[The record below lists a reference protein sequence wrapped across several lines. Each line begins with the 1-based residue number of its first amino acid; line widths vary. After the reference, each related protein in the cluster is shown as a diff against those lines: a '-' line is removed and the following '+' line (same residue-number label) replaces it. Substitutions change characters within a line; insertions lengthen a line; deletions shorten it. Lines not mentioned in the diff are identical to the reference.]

1 MNLMQLIADLPISGV
16 LADAGK
22 ELQVGGITHDS
33 RRVTAGDLFVA
44 IAGERYDGRVF
55 AADAAARG
63 AVAVVGAGE
72 APADLRIPW
81 LEADRPRELL
91 GPLAARLYGHPDREL
106 LTVGVTGTNGKSTVV
121 ALLGAILD
129 AAGRPAG
136 RIGTLG
142 YRFGDRHFDGD
153 RTTPEAS
160 DLFRTLRAMVEA
172 GAASVA
178 MEVSSH
184 ALRLGRVAGMAFDLG
199 LFTNLTR
206 DHFDFHGGFEDYF
219 AAKRRLFEQLAP
231 GGKAVINIADA
242 YGRRLARELEA
253 GAEIV
258 TYGGAGDVVCRAAK
272 LDADGIRA
280 TFATPRGALAVESRL
295 LGRYNLE
302 NLTAAVAAAV
312 ALDLPRAAIAAAL
325 ASFAPLPGRME
336 PIDAGQDFPVLIDYA
351 HTDAALEAAI
361 RSLKSFAD
369 RKVILVFGC
378 GGDRDAGKRMLMG
391 RVAGELAE
399 LPIVTSDNPRG
410 EDPLRII
417 SAVEEGLKLSGNES
431 YRVVPDRREAIRR
444 AVAHAGPEWAVLVAG
459 KGHEE
464 VQIVG
469 DRQLPFSDRQELERA
484 LEERRGA
491 GQRE

>member
-1 MNLMQLIADLPISGV
+1 MNVMQLIADLPISGAPAAAGSELEV
-16 LADAGK
+16 L
-22 ELQVGGITHDS
+22 GITHDS

-44 IAGERYDGRVF
+44 IVGERHDGRVF

-63 AVAVVGAGE
+63 AVAAIGAGG
-72 APADLRIPW
+72 APAGLPIPW
-81 LEADRPRELL
+81 LSTERPREVL
-91 GPLAARLYGHPDREL
+91 GPLAARIYGHPDREL

-121 ALLGAILD
+121 ALVAAILS

-142 YRFGDRHFDGD
+142 YHFGDRRFDGE

-160 DLFRTLRAMVEA
+160 DLFRTLRQMVDS

-184 ALRLGRVAGMAFDLG
+184 ALSLSRVAGMTFDLA

-219 AAKRRLFEQLAP
+219 GAKRRLFEQLAP
-231 GGKAVINIADA
+231 GGKAVINVADA
-242 YGRRLARELEA
+242 YGRRLARELE
-253 GAEIV
+253 GGPEIV
-258 TYGGAGDVVCRAAK
+258 TYGAGGGVTCRGAE
-272 LDADGIRA
+272 LDSGGIRA
-280 TFATPRGALAVESRL
+280 TLETPRGELAIESRL
-295 LGRYNLE
+295 LGRYNLD
-302 NLTAAVAAAV
+302 NLTGAVAAAE
-312 ALDLPRAAIAAAL
+312 ALALPRAAIVAAVADFQPL
-325 ASFAPLPGRME
+325 AGRME

-378 GGDRDAGKRMLMG
+378 GGDRDPGKRVLMG

-399 LPIVTSDNPRG
+399 LPIVTSDNPRS

-417 SAVEEGLKLSGNES
+417 SAVEEGLRQSGNDS

-464 VQIVG
+464 VQMVG
-469 DRQLPFSDRQELERA
+469 DQALPFSDRLELERA
-484 LEERRGA
+484 LEERLGA
-491 GQRE
+491 GNGE